1 MVWERER
8 ERGGRERERKRERE
22 GERERGG
29 EREKERERER
39 ERERKKSYTL
49 VIFFGCSAGLF
60 YHGHHHSCRGFQH
73 GIIWTANAREQSII
87 PCQRR
92 NEPEH
97 TSQNKTLPANHS
109 IDFLIGMSWNL
120 LYDSLSFCLPFL
132 VLSCF
137 CFSFSLS
144 LSSFFF
150 LNEKDFI

>member
-1 MVWERER
+1 MVKKQFRGCTVSSERER
-8 ERGGRERERKRERE
+8 ERERKRDRDRERERKRERE
-22 GERERGG
+22 REREREGR
-29 EREKERERER
+29 EREKEKERERER
-39 ERERKKSYTL
+39 GERERKREREREREKSYTL

-109 IDFLIGMSWNL
+109 IDFLIGMS
-120 LYDSLSFCLPFL
+120 
-132 VLSCF
+132 
-137 CFSFSLS
+137 
-144 LSSFFF
+144 
-150 LNEKDFI
+150 